1 MESTNKTTTL
11 EDINKLVDMNSKS
24 DEAFAKILEATDELN
39 AKESIAVLGMAMTE
53 INTRM
58 TISKFAK
65 IMESATSAIMENVM
79 RGAPQDAIEG
89 AKTDVL
95 KRMMADCVDCTNCKH
110 AVDCEAPFNPN
121 NTDGPKPTNKVE
133 HINLDELPDE
143 VKDKLINIADDTT
156 NTTIPP
162 MVRDTI
168 KTIVK
173 GEPPADGVTFDVL
186 RVTQDPTG
194 ADIKKENPDIKK
206 EGAEIKTE

>member
-1 MESTNKTTTL
+1 MESTNKTTL
-11 EDINKLVDMNSKS
+11 EDINKLVDMDSKS
-24 DEAFAKILEATDELN
+24 NEAFGKVLDALEPLN

-65 IMESATSAIMENVM
+65 VMESATSAILENMM
-79 RGAPQDAIEG
+79 RGAPQDVIEK

-95 KRMMADCVDCTNCKH
+95 KKMMADCVDCANCEH
-110 AVDCEAPFNPN
+110 AAECEAPFNPN
-121 NTDGPKPTNKVE
+121 STDGPKPTNKVE

-194 ADIKKENPDIKK
+194 ADIKKEGP
-206 EGAEIKTE
+206 EIKTE

>member
-1 MESTNKTTTL
+1 MESTNKTTL
-11 EDINKLVDMNSKS
+11 EDINRLVDMDSKS
-24 DEAFAKILEATDELN
+24 NEAFAKILEATNELN
-39 AKESIAVLGMAMTE
+39 AKESIAVLGMAMSE

-58 TISKFAK
+58 TIPKFAK
-65 IMESATSAIMENVM
+65 VMESATSAILENMM
-79 RGAPQDAIEG
+79 RGAPQDAIEK

-95 KRMMADCVDCTNCKH
+95 KKMMADCVDCATCEH
-110 AVDCEAPFNPN
+110 AAECEAPFNPN
-121 NTDGPKPTNKVE
+121 STDGPKQTNKVE
-133 HINLDELPDE
+133 RINLDELPDE

-186 RVTQDPTG
+186 RVTQDPDG
-194 ADIKKENPDIKK
+194 ADIKK

>member
-11 EDINKLVDMNSKS
+11 EDINQLVDMNSKS
-24 DEAFAKILEATDELN
+24 DEAFGKILEAMSELN

-65 IMESATSAIMENVM
+65 IMESATSSIMENVM

-89 AKTDVL
+89 AKKDVL
-95 KRMMADCVDCTNCKH
+95 KRMMADCVDCEH
-110 AVDCEAPFNPN
+110 AAHTHQMHPPDQ
-121 NTDGPKPTNKVE
+121 KPTNKVE
-133 HINLDELPDE
+133 HINVDELPDE

-162 MVRDTI
+162 IVRDTI

-186 RVTQDPTG
+186 RVTQDPDG
-194 ADIKKENPDIKK
+194 ADIKK

>member
-1 MESTNKTTTL
+1 MEQPTNKTTTL
-11 EDINKLVDMNSKS
+11 EDINRLVDMDSKS
-24 DEAFAKILEATDELN
+24 NEAFTKVLEAMNELN
-39 AKESIAVLGMAMTE
+39 AKESIAVLGMAMSE

-65 IMESATSAIMENVM
+65 VMESATSAILENMM
-79 RGAPQDAIEG
+79 RGAPQNVIEK

-95 KRMMADCVDCTNCKH
+95 KKMMAE
-110 AVDCEAPFNPN
+110 CEAPFNPN
-121 NTDGPKPTNKVE
+121 STDGPKPTNKVE
-133 HINLDELPDE
+133 RINLDELPDE

-194 ADIKKENPDIKK
+194 AEIKKE
-206 EGAEIKTE
+206 

>member
-1 MESTNKTTTL
+1 MEPTNKTTTL
-11 EDINKLVDMNSKS
+11 EDINQLVDMNSKS
-24 DEAFAKILEATDELN
+24 DEAFGKILEAMSELN

-65 IMESATSAIMENVM
+65 IMESATSSIMENVM

-89 AKTDVL
+89 AKKDVL
-95 KRMMADCVDCTNCKH
+95 KRMMADCVDCEH
-110 AVDCEAPFNPN
+110 AAHTHQMHPPDQ
-121 NTDGPKPTNKVE
+121 KPTNKVE
-133 HINLDELPDE
+133 HINVDELPDE

-162 MVRDTI
+162 IVRDTI

-186 RVTQDPTG
+186 RVTKDPEG
-194 ADIKKENPDIKK
+194 ADIKKEDPDIKK
-206 EGAEIKTE
+206 EGSEIKTE